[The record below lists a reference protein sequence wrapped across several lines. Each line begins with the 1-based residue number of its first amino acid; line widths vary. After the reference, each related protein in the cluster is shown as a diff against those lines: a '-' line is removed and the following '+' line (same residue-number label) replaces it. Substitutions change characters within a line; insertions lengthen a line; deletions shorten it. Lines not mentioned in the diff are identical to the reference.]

1 MSDSID
7 QAQAFDAQNTQ
18 QALEVQ
24 QAIAANTPR
33 LLARGF
39 CYNPLCE
46 EDFEPDDAG
55 RLFCGPSCA
64 EIHQRY
70 SQHR

>member
-1 MSDSID
+1 MTDVFD
-7 QAQAFDAQNTQ
+7 QAQARDLLNLQ

-33 LLARGF
+33 LVARGF

-46 EDFEPDDAG
+46 EDFDPADSG

>member
-1 MSDSID
+1 MTDIID
-7 QAQAFDAQNTQ
+7 QAQAFDALNLQ
-18 QALEVQ
+18 QALKAQ
-24 QAIAANTPR
+24 QNIAAATPR
-33 LLARGF
+33 LVARGF

-46 EDFEPDDAG
+46 DEFDGSIEG
-55 RLFCGPSCA
+55 QLFCGPSCA